1 MLVLKIILKMFL
13 LILTNELVYKDDCF
27 FENKLKASRSWRQEF
42 SSHSATNPL
51 APWGFV
57 QLG

>member
-1 MLVLKIILKMFL
+1 MFL

>member
-1 MLVLKIILKMFL
+1 MLVSKIILKIFSLM
-13 LILTNELVYKDDCF
+13 INELVFKDDCC
-27 FENKLKASRSWRQEF
+27 FENKLKSSRSWRQEF